1 MFVSNVLKC
10 IPNINKEHIR
20 ILMLMKLNFT
30 NTQISF
36 LMSKNLS
43 TVSNARRRMY
53 EKAHKGSTGT
63 AELADEWIKG
73 L

>member
-1 MFVSNVLKC
+1 MFVTNVLKC

-53 EKAHKGSTGT
+53 EKAHNGAVGT

>member
-1 MFVSNVLKC
+1 
-10 IPNINKEHIR
+10 
-20 ILMLMKLNFT
+20 MKLNFT

-53 EKAHKGSTGT
+53 EKAHNGAVGT